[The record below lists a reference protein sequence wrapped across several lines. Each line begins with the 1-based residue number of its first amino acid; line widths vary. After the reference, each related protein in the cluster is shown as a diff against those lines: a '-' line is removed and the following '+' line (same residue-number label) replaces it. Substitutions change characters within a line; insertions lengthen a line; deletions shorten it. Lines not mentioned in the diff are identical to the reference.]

1 MRCRFRAERSHAEQ
15 GSITAELAVAM
26 PAVVL
31 LVAFCVGAV
40 GLAGQQV
47 RLQHAAAQAARESGR
62 QQADEVVCV
71 TLEEAGVPPFD
82 ALTLTARSCAPGGGE

>member
-1 MRCRFRAERSHAEQ
+1 
-15 GSITAELAVAM
+15 M

-47 RLQHAAAQAARESGR
+47 RLQHAAAQDAREAGR
-62 QQADEVVCV
+62 QQAAEIVCV
-71 TLEEAGVPPFD
+71 TLSEAGAGLF
-82 ALTLTARSCAPGGGE
+82 AGLTVTARSCAPGGGE

>member
-1 MRCRFRAERSHAEQ
+1 MHCRFRADR
-15 GSITAELAVAM
+15 GSVTAELAVAM

-47 RLQHAAAQAARESGR
+47 RLQHSAAQAARESGR
-62 QQADEVVCV
+62 QQAHDVVCV
-71 TLEEAGVPPFD
+71 TLEEAGAPPFD
-82 ALTLTARSCAPGGGE
+82 ALMLSARSCAPGGGQ